1 MNAILAPHG
10 TATILL
16 FRAQFDSELP
26 PVATLRRELGTKHIR
41 IYKSHRDHIDII
53 RQIERLCDH
62 LRNFGKSSGNT
73 KKISTHVIILPL
85 GHYNKSFAA
94 MVYTAELIGGFNLT
108 TAALDE
114 LEEIDKKRWSIDRIS
129 DTAKQIRQTLV
140 WSQET
145 AGRTGISDPSLQSAI
160 DQHDADFDPNYGKGV
175 LREYHQQQQNWYE
188 RYMWRDRRDAE
199 NDDGGPTDQNGD
211 SEPLAA

>member
-41 IYKSHRDHIDII
+41 IYKSHREHVDTI

-73 KKISTHVIILPL
+73 RNTSTHVIILPL

-114 LEEIDKKRWSIDRIS
+114 LEEIDKTRWSIDRFA
-129 DTAKQIRQTLV
+129 DTAKQIRQTLE
-140 WSQET
+140 WSLE
-145 AGRTGISDPSLQSAI
+145 AAKRAGISDPSLQAAI

-188 RYMWRDRRDAE
+188 RYMWQDYRDAE
-199 NDDGGPTDQNGD
+199 NDDSGPTDQNGD

>member
-41 IYKSHRDHIDII
+41 IYKSHREHVDTI

-73 KKISTHVIILPL
+73 RNTSTHVIILPL

-114 LEEIDKKRWSIDRIS
+114 LEEIDKKRWSIDRFA
-129 DTAKQIRQTLV
+129 DTAKQIRQTLE
-140 WSQET
+140 WSLE
-145 AGRTGISDPSLQSAI
+145 AAKRAGISDPSLQAAI
-160 DQHDADFDPNYGKGV
+160 DQHDADFNPNYGKGV

-188 RYMWRDRRDAE
+188 RYMWQDYRDAE
-199 NDDGGPTDQNGD
+199 NDDSGPTDQNGD

>member
-41 IYKSHRDHIDII
+41 IYKSHREHVDTI

-73 KKISTHVIILPL
+73 RNTSTHVIILPL

-114 LEEIDKKRWSIDRIS
+114 LEEIDKNRWSIDRIA
-129 DTAKQIRQTLV
+129 DTANQIRQTLE
-140 WSQET
+140 WSLE
-145 AGRTGISDPSLQSAI
+145 AAKRAGISDPSLQAAI
-160 DQHDADFDPNYGKGV
+160 DQHDADFDPNYGQGI
-175 LREYHQQQQNWYE
+175 LQEYQNQQQSWYE
-188 RYMWRDRRDAE
+188 RYMWRDHRDAE
-199 NDDGGPTDQNGD
+199 NDDSGSIDQNED

>member
-1 MNAILAPHG
+1 VD
-10 TATILL
+10 T
-16 FRAQFDSELP
+16 
-26 PVATLRRELGTKHIR
+26 
-41 IYKSHRDHIDII
+41 I

-73 KKISTHVIILPL
+73 RNTSTHVIILPL

-114 LEEIDKKRWSIDRIS
+114 LEEIDKKRWSIDRFA
-129 DTAKQIRQTLV
+129 DTAKQIRQTLE
-140 WSQET
+140 WSLE
-145 AGRTGISDPSLQSAI
+145 AAKRAGISDPSLQAAI

-188 RYMWRDRRDAE
+188 RYMWQDYRDAE

>member
-26 PVATLRRELGTKHIR
+26 PIATLRRELGTKHIR
-41 IYKSHRDHIDII
+41 VYKSHREHVDTI

-62 LRNFGKSSGNT
+62 LRNFGKSSSNT
-73 KKISTHVIILPL
+73 RNTSTHVIILPL
-85 GHYNKSFAA
+85 GHYNKTLAA
-94 MVYTAELIGGFNLT
+94 MVYTAQLLGGFNLT

-114 LEEIDKKRWSIDRIS
+114 LEAIDNKRWSIDRIA
-129 DTAKQIRQTLV
+129 DTVKQIRQTLV
-140 WSQET
+140 WSQD
-145 AGRTGISDPSLQSAI
+145 AANRTGISDPSLQSAI
-160 DQHDADFDPNYGKGV
+160 EQHDAQFDPNYGQGV
-175 LREYHQQQQNWYE
+175 LQEYQRQQQSWYE
-188 RYMWRDRRDAE
+188 RHTWRDRRDAE
-199 NDDGGPTDQNGD
+199 NDDGGSIDQNED